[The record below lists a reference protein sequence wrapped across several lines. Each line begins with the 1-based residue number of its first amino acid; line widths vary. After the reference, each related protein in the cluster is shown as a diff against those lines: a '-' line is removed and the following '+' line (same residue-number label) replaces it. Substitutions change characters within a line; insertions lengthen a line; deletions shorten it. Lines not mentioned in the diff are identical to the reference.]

1 MTDTR
6 ASLTRFLLGAGI
18 AALSSSAS
26 LAGPYETWNVELEGV
41 LPFSDFD
48 PWVADVWGYDANGRA
63 YALVCQGNALRVVD
77 VTDPALPVTASLVP
91 SIGIDLKDVQT
102 YGTYAY
108 CVNQN
113 GRMQVVD
120 LSDPYL
126 AFTAGLIGDFA
137 GSHNCFIERQRGLL
151 FICGHRNIEGFQVY
165 DLNVDPVNPPLVGRY
180 GNDYCHDVHVRGG
193 LALVCAVADD
203 YFELVD
209 VSDLGNMQ
217 RISTFT
223 HPPPVAPHSG
233 WFTADLTHVLTAD
246 EETDGHLIAW
256 NITNPAAP
264 TPVGSFQSGTNT
276 SIHDVHIVGDRAYLS
291 YFSQGVRVLDVSDP
305 TNMIE
310 IGYIDSP
317 LFDENACF
325 EHEVFRGVWGVY
337 PHTTAGNFYF
347 GNMCG
352 GGVYVARFIPPLVS
366 VADPEAVGAA
376 DGPAIAALPGAPNPF
391 THSTAV
397 PFVLDREAVIRARVL
412 DLAGRVVSDLGS
424 GWRSPGRHLVRWDG
438 LGQSGAPA
446 PAGVYWIQLEGA
458 GTTATRRV
466 VRSR

>member
-1 MTDTR
+1 
-6 ASLTRFLLGAGI
+6 LLLGAGI
-18 AALSSSAS
+18 AALPLSICTA
-26 LAGPYETWNVELEGV
+26 AGPYDTWNVELQGV

-48 PWVADVWGYDANGRA
+48 PWVADVWGYETDGRA
-63 YALVCQGNALRVVD
+63 FALICQGNALRVVEL
-77 VTDPALPVTASLVP
+77 TDPTTPVTASLVP
-91 SIGIDLKDVQT
+91 SIGVDLKDVQT
-102 YGTYAY
+102 YGDYAY

-120 LSDPYL
+120 LRDPYL

-137 GSHNCFIERQRGLL
+137 GAHNCFIERQRGLL
-151 FICGHRNIEGFQVY
+151 FVCGHRNIEGFQVY

-193 LALVCAVADD
+193 LAVVCAVADD

-223 HPPPVAPHSG
+223 HPAPVAPHSA
-233 WFTADLTHVLTAD
+233 WFTQDMSHVLTAD
-246 EETDGHLIAW
+246 EDVDGHLIAW
-256 NITNPAAP
+256 SIVNPAQP
-264 TPVGSFQSGTNT
+264 LPVGTFQSGTNT
-276 SIHDVHIVGDRAYLS
+276 SIHDVHVVGERAYLS

-317 LFDENACF
+317 LFDEDSCF
-325 EHEVFRGVWGVY
+325 PGPVFRGVWGVY

-352 GGVYVARFIPPLVS
+352 GGVYVARFTPPLVGVDNPS
-366 VADPEAVGAA
+366 AA
-376 DGPAIAALPGAPNPF
+376 GPAIAVLTVLPGAPNPF
-391 THSTAV
+391 TQSTAV
-397 PFVLDREAVIRARVL
+397 PFVLDREAMVHARVL
-412 DLAGRVVSDLGS
+412 DFAGRVVSDLGS
-424 GWRSPGRHLVRWDG
+424 EMRKRGRHVVRWNG
-438 LGQSGAPA
+438 LGGRGVPA

-458 GTTATRRV
+458 GATAARRV